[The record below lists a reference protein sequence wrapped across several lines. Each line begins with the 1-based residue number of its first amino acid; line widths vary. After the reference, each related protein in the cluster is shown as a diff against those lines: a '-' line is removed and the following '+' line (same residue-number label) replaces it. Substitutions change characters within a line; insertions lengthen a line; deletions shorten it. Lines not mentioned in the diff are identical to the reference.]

1 MNMIRLLT
9 LVLILLQP
17 ACVWKLWSKKPPLEE
32 RTFSIY
38 GTVETV
44 DPSTLLI
51 RTRGGDNMQ
60 FAFVDSSIKGS
71 DFGPGAYVHVYYRIR
86 NEAKEITMVVE
97 RIN

>member
-1 MNMIRLLT
+1 MKLIKLFP

-17 ACVWKLWSKKPPLEE
+17 GCVWKLWSKKPPPEE
-32 RTFSIY
+32 RTVSVY
-38 GTVETV
+38 GTVQSV

-51 RTRGGDNMQ
+51 QTRRGESLE

-71 DFGPGAYVHVYYRIR
+71 EFGPGAYVHVYYRIKGDS
-86 NEAKEITMVVE
+86 KEITMVVE